1 MAEAAAHSRTLRL
14 GTRGS
19 ALARW
24 QAEWVGGELRRLGHA
39 VELIEIA
46 THGDVDRARP
56 IEELGTRGVF
66 TKAIQQALVDG
77 NVDLAVHSLKDLP
90 TEPVPGLKLA
100 AVPKRESPADV
111 LVFSKGTAA
120 SGRVG
125 ISQLPPNAR
134 VGTGSLRRQAQLLHL
149 RPDLRVSEVRGN
161 VDTRL
166 RKVDDGE
173 FDAIVLAE
181 AGLRRLGL
189 EGRIRYILPFDV
201 MLPAVG
207 QGALGI
213 ECRAD
218 DDNTLS
224 AVRPLNDPET
234 YAAVIAERALLDRL
248 RGGCMAP
255 IGALAVVEAGELRLQ
270 AVVLSS
276 DGAQRIVASGACDPA
291 DAEGLGSSVA
301 DQLTKLGA
309 AQLISGSRNQVPNE
323 S

>member
-24 QAEWVGGELRRLGHA
+24 QAEWVSGELRPLGHA
-39 VELIEIA
+39 VELVEIA

-56 IEELGTRGVF
+56 IEEIGTRGVF

-77 NVDLAVHSLKDLP
+77 KVDLAVHSLKDLP
-90 TEPVPGLKLA
+90 TEPVPGLMLA

-111 LVFSKGTAA
+111 LVIPRGKAKG
-120 SGRVG
+120 GRGSLDELPHGAG
-125 ISQLPPNAR
+125 I
-134 VGTGSLRRQAQLLHL
+134 GTGSLRRQAQLRHL

-166 RKVDDGE
+166 RKLDDGE

-181 AGLRRLGL
+181 AGLQRLGL

-218 DDNTLS
+218 DDNTLA
-224 AVRPLNDPET
+224 AVRPLNDAAT
-234 YAAVIAERALLDRL
+234 SAAVIAERALLDRL

-255 IGALAVVEAGELRLQ
+255 IGALAVVEGGELRLQ

-276 DGAQRIVASGACDPA
+276 DGAQRIVASDACEPA
-291 DAEGLGSSVA
+291 DAEGLGHRVA

-309 AQLISGSRNQVPNE
+309 AQLISGSRHQVAQ
-323 S
+323 

>member
-1 MAEAAAHSRTLRL
+1 MAEASAHSRTLRL

-24 QAEWVGGELRRLGHA
+24 QAEWVAGELRRLGCA
-39 VELIEIA
+39 VDLVEIA

-66 TKAIQQALVDG
+66 TKAIQLALVDG
-77 NVDLAVHSLKDLP
+77 RIDLAVHSLKDLP
-90 TEPVPGLKLA
+90 TEPVSGLMLA
-100 AVPKRESPADV
+100 AVPKRENPADV
-111 LVFSKGTAA
+111 LVFPKGTTDG
-120 SGRVG
+120 GRVS
-125 ISQLPPNAR
+125 IAQLLSNAR
-134 VGTGSLRRQAQLLHL
+134 VGTGSLRRQAQLRHL

-166 RKVDDGE
+166 RKLDDGE

-189 EGRIRYILPFDV
+189 EGRIRYSLPFDL

-213 ECRAD
+213 ECRTD
-218 DDNTLS
+218 DDNRLS
-224 AVRPLNDPET
+224 AVRPLNDFAT

-255 IGALAVVEAGELRLQ
+255 IGALAVAEHGELRLQ
-270 AVVLSS
+270 AVVLSP
-276 DGAQRIVASGACDPA
+276 DGAQRIAASGACEPA
-291 DAEGLGSSVA
+291 DAEALGCRVA

-309 AQLISGSRNQVPNE
+309 TQLISGSRGQVPNE